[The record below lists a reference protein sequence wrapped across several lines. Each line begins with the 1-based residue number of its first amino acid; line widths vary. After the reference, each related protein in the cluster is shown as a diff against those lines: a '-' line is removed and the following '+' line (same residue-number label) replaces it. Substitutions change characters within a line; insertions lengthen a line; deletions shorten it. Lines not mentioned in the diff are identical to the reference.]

1 MLPGELIHLNPAWSA
16 WGVNETSRTTLL
28 PPRQKLRISPYNTSN
43 ISTMVSF
50 IPLPPRPIRASVG
63 FFIML
68 CAIASAG
75 LGVGIAVTSG
85 LVKSGKISG
94 MRTTTKKPRRVDGPN
109 RIIHRKEIDDISQ
122 ADANS
127 PLFNA
132 GQKLGRWEAHEDLER
147 AVEYSNQL
155 VEAVVKLERNMH
167 EAHKMVKA
175 LRQEVK
181 DKDFD
186 LDHTKRLLSEKEG
199 EVQSLTGTIKFKS
212 YEISGLK
219 TRLSKLQALPSSDA
233 EIRTNLDKEKEKR
246 LVADI
251 AQLQIKVDDLELAK
265 ETTLTEISDLIP
277 EITQGEDEVRNLK
290 ASQQKLVQELD
301 TSQLQVEELT
311 TLSSSL
317 TGRVEE
323 EKTRSN
329 QVRFHMAARLEAMSV
344 ERRQLLRDRSS
355 TQAEMEDM
363 AQQIAQMTSAIVEL
377 KNNEERFET
386 TIQVAKV
393 CELTPVR
400 AN

>member
-1 MLPGELIHLNPAWSA
+1 
-16 WGVNETSRTTLL
+16 
-28 PPRQKLRISPYNTSN
+28 
-43 ISTMVSF
+43 
-50 IPLPPRPIRASVG
+50 
-63 FFIML
+63 ML